1 MVTRDEILNI
11 DLKIYFYFCFDG
23 NCSIIAENIFREE
36 RNLFSESCYFSLF
49 FFFEYSIINLHIKY
63 IMLFKYFYCRYI
75 DQIVIL
81 VKKENKNH

>member
-11 DLKIYFYFCFDG
+11 DLKIHFYFCFDG

-49 FFFEYSIINLHIKY
+49 FLNIP
-63 IMLFKYFYCRYI
+63 
-75 DQIVIL
+75 
-81 VKKENKNH
+81 

>member
-11 DLKIYFYFCFDG
+11 DLKIHFYFCFDG

-36 RNLFSESCYFSLF
+36 RNFSESCYFSL
-49 FFFEYSIINLHIKY
+49 FFEYSIINLHIKY